1 MATKSLSSRQQELLT
16 YIEDISGREHRMPSY
31 REMAG
36 ALKLSAV
43 GSVQDLVAALVEKGY
58 LTRQGR
64 HLLLS
69 ERRQSSVVHVPIVG
83 TVAAGTLTEAIEN
96 NLGVLAFSTDFLSKK
111 KNQSV
116 FALKVQGQSMIE
128 AGIFADDMVVV
139 QPQSDY
145 RSSETVVARYMGEA
159 TVKEIYF
166 QKNKDIILRPR
177 NSSMKDIVIPA
188 ADTGSLEILGKVIAI
203 QRIL

>member
-1 MATKSLSSRQQELLT
+1 MA
-16 YIEDISGREHRMPSY
+16 
-31 REMAG
+31 A

-43 GSVQDLVAALVEKGY
+43 GSVQDLISALVEKGY

-69 ERRQSSVVHVPIVG
+69 EKRQGSVVHVPIVG
-83 TVAAGTLTEAIEN
+83 VVAAGTLTEAIEN
-96 NLGVLAFSTDFLSKK
+96 NLGVLAFSTELLPRKK
-111 KNQSV
+111 TQGI
-116 FALKVQGQSMIE
+116 FALRVQGQSMVE
-128 AGIFADDMVVV
+128 AGIFADDMVLV
-139 QPQSDY
+139 QPQSEY
-145 RSSETVVARYMGEA
+145 KSSDTVVSRYMGEA

-166 QKNKDIILRPR
+166 QKNKDIVLRPR

-188 ADTGSLEILGKVIAI
+188 SSTASLEILGKVVAV